1 MKKVRFTESQ
11 MKHILGE
18 RYGTYL
24 DSDSGSEVSD
34 ISYGTQVAVSDK
46 NADGEYTDVL
56 PSEKVRRVPVS
67 PFARNR
73 YFGGMTENRMQRLNE
88 INSDFENEDL
98 IFPREISTELAYAL
112 QRANIEDTGYKRLH
126 NMVETGRVSASDA
139 YRILHDY
146 DNNKNYSKKSII
158 PRRAI
163 NWIRQN
169 IKTLENTS
177 RQHKEIKRAMG
188 DNNAFQKSGG
198 TRNNGGKAHTQ
209 KTSNGGTIRYF

>member
-1 MKKVRFTESQ
+1 MAVNIQYKAKISA
-11 MKHILGE
+11 KWIL
-18 RYGTYL
+18 
-24 DSDSGSEVSD
+24 
-34 ISYGTQVAVSDK
+34 DK
-46 NADGEYTDVL
+46 DEY
-56 PSEKVRRVPVS
+56 
-67 PFARNR
+67 
-73 YFGGMTENRMQRLNE
+73 
-88 INSDFENEDL
+88 
-98 IFPREISTELAYAL
+98 
-112 QRANIEDTGYKRLH
+112 NIETNSISSVLI
-126 NMVETGRVSASDA
+126 E
-139 YRILHDY
+139 HDY
-146 DNNKNYSKKSII
+146 DNNKNYNKKSII